1 MSGRAEGAGALCGAR
16 TRGGGLCQ
24 RGPAAGKRRCR
35 LHGGAPG
42 SGAPKG
48 SRNALKN
55 GLYTREEIAKRK
67 RLDAFIREAWRM
79 IQDSK
84 ANKSVRSCS
93 DNCNRLKMIPR

>member
-1 MSGRAEGAGALCGAR
+1 MSGRAEGAVGVCGAR

-24 RGPAAGKRRCR
+24 RAPAAGKQRCR

-55 GLYTREEIAKRK
+55 GLYTREEIAKRRK
-67 RLDAFIREAWRM
+67 LNACIRETWRM
-79 IQDSK
+79 
-84 ANKSVRSCS
+84 VREIE
-93 DNCNRLKMIPR
+93 RER